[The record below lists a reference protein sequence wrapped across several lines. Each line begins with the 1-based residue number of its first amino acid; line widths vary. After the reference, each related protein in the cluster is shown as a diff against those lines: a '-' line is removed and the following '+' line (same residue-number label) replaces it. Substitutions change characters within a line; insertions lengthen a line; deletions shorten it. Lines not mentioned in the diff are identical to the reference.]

1 MSASTPP
8 PGVDAPATPE
18 EVWATLQRAADLIAL
33 SRAEAEKYR
42 EESRVET
49 EKYREESRAETEKSK
64 AEMAQLRESMK
75 ETDRRLKKAE
85 NLFTTQWGRLVESL
99 VEGDLVPLLR
109 RRGIEVE
116 RTLRRMEGERN
127 GEHYEVDI
135 VAANGSEVVVVE
147 VKTTLRSRDVT
158 RFLDKLSRFGDW
170 FWEYRG
176 RHVYGAVAYLRSDKS
191 SDAPGGTSG
200 PLRHSGDRRQR
211 QHRERAGLQ
220 TPRLP
225 LIVAPGGGVA
235 CCPGAPCTTH
245 HVRQPHPAHRQQ
257 GMELRARAP

>member
-8 PGVDAPATPE
+8 PGADAPTTPE

-64 AEMAQLRESMK
+64 AEMAKLRESMK

-135 VAANGSEVVVVE
+135 VAANGAEVVVVE

-176 RHVYGAVAYLRSDKS
+176 RRVYGAVAYLQSDKS
-191 SDAPGGTSG
+191 VTRQAERRGLFVIRATGDSASIVNG
-200 PLRHSGDRRQR
+200 PDFK
-211 QHRERAGLQ
+211 
-220 TPRLP
+220 PR
-225 LIVAPGGGVA
+225 VFS
-235 CCPGAPCTTH
+235 
-245 HVRQPHPAHRQQ
+245 
-257 GMELRARAP
+257 